1 MIRYIFSLLLC
12 FILAG
17 GIHVSPSGDLRIGNS
32 LNAQSKKKKKTS
44 SKKRKSSKKKKSSK
58 KRKSS
63 KKKRSSKKKAQ
74 AAKPESTKQLPI
86 VNKGP
91 QINVAAYAD
100 ELFHLSSEL
109 DASNK
114 EMAKATRYIYNEK
127 PKKKIKNIESL
138 PFLSTGDY
146 EMDCLLYTSPSPRD

>member
-17 GIHVSPSGDLRIGNS
+17 GIYVSPSGDLRIGDS
-32 LNAQSKKKKKTS
+32 LNAQSKKKKKT
-44 SKKRKSSKKKKSSK
+44 SSK

-127 PKKKIKNIESL
+127 PVSYTHLTL
-138 PFLSTGDY
+138 PTKA
-146 EMDCLLYTSPSPRD
+146 